1 MIITIILSLLSCI
14 LEGVISN
21 LLINMNLYFIIIV
34 ISISSLFI
42 EKSKYLYIIFI
53 IIGIIYDC
61 IYFNTIL
68 HTFIFPFLLFI
79 SYNMKNKRNVFYAF
93 FNYIILN
100 ISYIIIFYFF
110 TMPYNNISFS
120 YIFNIKIIN
129 IIYFLLVYVIYFII
143 SLIKRN
149 SYNKKNI

>member
-21 LLINMNLYFIIIV
+21 LLINMNLYFIIVV

-79 SYNMKNKRNVFYAF
+79 SYNKKNKRNVFYAF

>member
-1 MIITIILSLLSCI
+1 MTITIILSLLSCI

-42 EKSKYLYIIFI
+42 EKSKYLYIIFL

-68 HTFIFPFLLFI
+68 NTFIFPFLLFI
-79 SYNMKNKRNVFYAF
+79 SYNLKNKRNIFYAF
-93 FNYIILN
+93 FNYTILN

>member
-79 SYNMKNKRNVFYAF
+79 SYNMKNKRNIFYAF
-93 FNYIILN
+93 FNYTILN

-110 TMPYNNISFS
+110 TMLYNNISFS

>member
-79 SYNMKNKRNVFYAF
+79 SYNMKNKRNIFYAF

>member
-1 MIITIILSLLSCI
+1 
-14 LEGVISN
+14 
-21 LLINMNLYFIIIV
+21 
-34 ISISSLFI
+34 
-42 EKSKYLYIIFI
+42 
-53 IIGIIYDC
+53 
-61 IYFNTIL
+61 
-68 HTFIFPFLLFI
+68 
-79 SYNMKNKRNVFYAF
+79 MKNKRNIFYAF
-93 FNYIILN
+93 FNYTILN

>member
-1 MIITIILSLLSCI
+1 MTITIILSLLSCI

-79 SYNMKNKRNVFYAF
+79 SYNMKNKRNIFYAF

>member
-21 LLINMNLYFIIIV
+21 LLINMNLYFIIVV